1 MLIAAYANR
10 KALIIKIT
18 LLGKREDYK
27 RYFTLDFFADFC
39 ATQFSLT
46 LD

>member
-10 KALIIKIT
+10 KALIIKII
-18 LLGKREDYK
+18 LFVRKERIIRD
-27 RYFTLDFFADFC
+27 FTLDFFADFC
-39 ATQFSLT
+39 AIQFALV